1 MSNLSTLSRGTQ
13 VIVAAGV
20 LLLIDTF
27 LEWQSVE
34 VGPFS
39 VGQNAWN
46 GFWGIIMGLGLIVLL
61 AWVIARVFD
70 VKLPTGLPEGPI
82 VVGLGALVFVFAL
95 LKNLIDDY
103 STIWSYI
110 GVVLAAGVAYG
121 AWLRFQE
128 TGGTIESLRDS
139 FPAGQT
145 ASTAPA
151 APSEPIAP
159 TPSEPIAPT
168 PAAPPSEPIAPT
180 PPPPSAPRD
189 DDEARTPDERPGSSQ
204 S

>member
-1 MSNLSTLSRGTQ
+1 MPNLSTLSRGTQ
-13 VIVAAGV
+13 LLVGAGV

-27 LEWQSVE
+27 LDWQSIDL
-34 VGPFS
+34 GPIS
-39 VGQNAWN
+39 AGQNAWS
-46 GFWGIIMGLGLIVLL
+46 GFWGIIMGLGLLVLL

-95 LKNLIDDY
+95 LKNLVDDY

-128 TGGTIESLRDS
+128 TGGTVDSLRAS
-139 FPAGQT
+139 FPARET
-145 ASTAPA
+145 ASTSPA
-151 APSEPIAP
+151 APSEPSTP
-159 TPSEPIAPT
+159 TS
-168 PAAPPSEPIAPT
+168 
-180 PPPPSAPRD
+180 PPPPSTRPD
-189 DDEARTPDERPGSSQ
+189 DDEARTP
-204 S
+204 